1 MTTIR
6 VPMYIAG
13 FDGHLLDNA
22 IAFFTGLHPSNWG
35 TPPVSHTEIWMPS
48 DITKLFASG
57 DCYTS
62 TMRGKCNGT
71 VIRPSWEV
79 IHNPKRWLYFELCVP
94 DNLYERA
101 RYATDIAV
109 ENNQGYDKWTIA
121 SFFWFK
127 RFGRSNQ
134 EICSEIAYS
143 FLYDCG
149 VFTTKGLCPSP
160 RRLCQWLMNLGLRPV
175 YMK

>member
-6 VPMYIAG
+6 IPFYIAG

-22 IAFFTGLHPSNWG
+22 ISIWTKFFNWG
-35 TPPVSHTEIWMPS
+35 TPPVSHTEIWWT
-48 DITKLFASG
+48 DVGKFFASG
-57 DCYTS
+57 ECYTS
-62 TMRGKCNGT
+62 TMRGKSNGT
-71 VIRPSWEV
+71 VIRSVWEV
-79 IHNPKRWLYFELCVP
+79 IQNPKRWLYFELCVP
-94 DNLYERA
+94 DEEFLFAKENA
-101 RYATDIAV
+101 RIAV

-127 RFGRSNQ
+127 RFGKSNQ
-134 EICSEIAYS
+134 EICSEVAYS

-160 RRLCQWLMNLGLRPV
+160 RRLCRWLMNLGLKPI
-175 YMK
+175 YLK

>member
-6 VPMYIAG
+6 ISFYIAG

-22 IAFFTGLHPSNWG
+22 IAFFTGLGNWG
-35 TPPVSHTEIWMPS
+35 TPPVSHTEVWWT
-48 DITKLFASG
+48 DVGKLFASG
-57 DCYTS
+57 ECYTS
-62 TMRGKCNGT
+62 TMRGKNNGT
-71 VIRPSWEV
+71 VIRPAHEV
-79 IHNPKRWLYFELCVP
+79 IQNPKRWLYFELCVP
-94 DNLYERA
+94 DDLYERA
-101 RYATDIAV
+101 KLHARVAV
-109 ENNQGYDKWTIA
+109 ENNCGYDRWTIA

-127 RFGRSNQ
+127 RFGKSNQ
-134 EICSEIAYS
+134 EICSEVAYS

-160 RRLCQWLMNLGLRPV
+160 RRLCQWLMNLGLKPV